1 MTIDQRPQSWIK
13 HTLFIGIIAALTAC
27 GGSGGGG
34 GGPTPGPDTPPDTT
48 PNAFTLNV
56 VDDAVPGAEVI
67 SEPFTVSGINA
78 PTPISIEGGQYAVN
92 GGAYTSAAGT
102 VRNGDTV
109 RVKVTSS
116 GTLQTDVKAT
126 LTIGGVAGTF
136 IVTTLADT
144 TPPTA
149 QITFPPPVSMKDGDS
164 ILVRG
169 TASDDYSTIT
179 SVTVGG
185 VAAESDD
192 GFATWTALVTLTEGD
207 NIINVVVEDENNTN
221 NAATSVSVR
230 RTAYDVAFPDNEVPI
245 TRATGIAVDA
255 ANNRVLIPNSV
266 SGTGDSIIAVDLSTG
281 IRTVFSGPGVPDD
294 ANIFIVPGD
303 IVIDP
308 VPTRN
313 RAILADTRNTI
324 FEINLTDGARSILSN
339 NTVPNDQQ
347 PDLDSPLG
355 ISLDPAN
362 EDVAYVIDSRL
373 DNLQRINLVTGE
385 RTLVSDNAIHDGPS
399 LDEPRH
405 LLIDSVNHRAF
416 VSDTMPSRLFSV
428 DLNTG
433 IRSVLFGSDMPE
445 SENNVAC
452 PIHLATDYIQHRIF
466 ITDCV
471 EGINVIDFETNALSN
486 VFKPV
491 AEPGYN
497 FGYLSFETNGAYG
510 LYVERDT
517 QALYAIDLINWDFVI
532 LSKSIAE

>member
-1 MTIDQRPQSWIK
+1 
-13 HTLFIGIIAALTAC
+13 
-27 GGSGGGG
+27 
-34 GGPTPGPDTPPDTT
+34 
-48 PNAFTLNV
+48 
-56 VDDAVPGAEVI
+56 
-67 SEPFTVSGINA
+67 
-78 PTPISIEGGQYAVN
+78 
-92 GGAYTSAAGT
+92 
-102 VRNGDTV
+102 
-109 RVKVTSS
+109 
-116 GTLQTDVKAT
+116 
-126 LTIGGVAGTF
+126 
-136 IVTTLADT
+136 
-144 TPPTA
+144 
-149 QITFPPPVSMKDGDS
+149 MKDGDS

-355 ISLDPAN
+355 IALDPAN
-362 EDVAYVIDSRL
+362 EDVAYIVDSTL
-373 DNLQRINLVTGE
+373 DNLQRVDLLTGE
-385 RTLVSDNAIHDGPS
+385 RTLISDNAVHDGPS

-405 LLIDSVNHRAF
+405 LLIDSANHRAF
-416 VSDTMPSRLFSV
+416 VSDTMPSRLFSI

-433 IRSVLFGSDMPE
+433 VRSIFFGRGEPEPE
-445 SENNVAC
+445 SNVTC
-452 PIHLATDYIQHRIF
+452 PIHLATDNIQSRIV
-466 ITDCV
+466 ITDCA
-471 EGINVIDFETNALSN
+471 EGINVLDLTTNTLSN
-486 VFKPV
+486 VFEPV
-491 AEPGYN
+491 VSGANYGYFSMIENN
-497 FGYLSFETNGAYG
+497 FYA
-510 LYVERDT
+510 LYVERAT
-517 QALYAIDLINWDFVI
+517 QAVYAIDVNNWDFVI
-532 LSKSIAE
+532 LSKSVSE